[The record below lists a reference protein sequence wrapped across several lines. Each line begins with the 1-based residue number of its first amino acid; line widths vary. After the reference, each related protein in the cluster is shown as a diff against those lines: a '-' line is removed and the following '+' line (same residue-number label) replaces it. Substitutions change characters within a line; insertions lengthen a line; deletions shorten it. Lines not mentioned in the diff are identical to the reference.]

1 MCVLPIYLVPH
12 RLLMLLIM
20 AVRTGR
26 WGTRFW
32 IGSLWFGLALAPV
45 LFLERHQSPI
55 YGVIG
60 LPGFFLMMSGWLRP
74 KWATVWIMV
83 FTIGAFF
90 GIRAMEQYHW
100 VTRRA
105 REAEYYIE
113 KLQAKKIQEGDRVV
127 FINNTK
133 PESSLRAYFALGGGN
148 AIKVF
153 FGQNTEVFFEDVTDM
168 PAKAAHYVVSGF

>member
-1 MCVLPIYLVPH
+1 M
-12 RLLMLLIM
+12 
-20 AVRTGR
+20 
-26 WGTRFW
+26 
-32 IGSLWFGLALAPV
+32 GSLWFGLALVPG
-45 LFLERHQSPI
+45 LFLEHHQSPI
-55 YGVIG
+55 YGVIC